1 MRLIT
6 KTAVFALA
14 LAGTVAI
21 AADATDPHAKARQE
35 LMDTIGMNMKALG
48 DMAGGKAAFDA
59 TAAGAAKAAIVAAS
73 AEIPAKFET
82 ESSDPASKA
91 LPKIWAEFDE
101 FKEYA
106 GKLNAAAT
114 ALDVA
119 SVDTLGAGL
128 GNVGGAC
135 KECHT
140 EYKGK

>member
-6 KTAVFALA
+6 NTAVFALA
-14 LAGTVAI
+14 LVATVAI

-35 LMDTIGMNMKALG
+35 LMDTIGMNMKVLG
-48 DMAGGKAAFDA
+48 DMAGGKAGFDA
-59 TAAGAAKAAIVAAS
+59 AAAAKAKTAIVAAS
-73 AEIPAKFET
+73 VEIPVKFET
-82 ESSDPASKA
+82 ESTDPASKA
-91 LPKIWAEFDE
+91 TPKIWAEFDE

-119 SVDTLGAGL
+119 SIEALQAGI

-140 EYKGK
+140 EYKAK